1 MAFSCRGMVRLANE
15 PVANS
20 TILGRMYDCHRNTAT
35 MVCNLMS
42 CVYLEAQAKLMN
54 LTVSLLNNT
63 RQQYFALHKVKWDET
78 SEKLAYGAGIMCTK
92 QQCISSWHVLVARH
106 QFMWGFCR
114 DDDNTCIH
122 VFDVVTP
129 PLPLLTTSAQHIYS
143 SLQEHPLVQ
152 PIRAFRGDVMAS
164 HTAMGLKYNP
174 CNRDYW
180 SHCRQRYDEL
190 SREQVEVG
198 LVSLS

>member
-1 MAFSCRGMVRLANE
+1 
-15 PVANS
+15 
-20 TILGRMYDCHRNTAT
+20 

-63 RQQYFALHKVKWDET
+63 RQQFFALHKVKWDET

-106 QFMWGFCR
+106 HFMWGFCR
-114 DDDNTCIH
+114 DDDSTCIR

-129 PLPLLTTSAQHIYS
+129 PLPLLTTSAQRIYS

-152 PIRAFRGDVMAS
+152 PIRAFRGDIMAS

-174 CNRDYW
+174 CSRDYW

-198 LVSLS
+198 LV